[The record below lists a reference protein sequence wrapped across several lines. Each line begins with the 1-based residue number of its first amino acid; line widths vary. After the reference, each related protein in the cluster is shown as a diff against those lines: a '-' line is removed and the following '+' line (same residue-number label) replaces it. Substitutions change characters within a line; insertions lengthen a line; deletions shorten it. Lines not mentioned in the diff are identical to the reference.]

1 MAKSLLAQ
9 LNEWLTGRPNTPEEE
24 AYLNTK
30 EAGPQLAIQGGKT
43 ALQNA
48 ELMGP
53 DRYSIPERQLAPGAV
68 GTQSLF
74 EESDYNRYLR
84 EAEARNRA
92 ASGQQQTLA
101 SALQARI
108 EGKAPS
114 VAQEQ
119 LQRSLAQ
126 AKLAEQTKLAQ
137 AGRGLSPGLAAY
149 LAAQNRARLESGT
162 AGQAAILR
170 AQEQTAAEGSLGTLL
185 GQMRSAEGTQFGQ
198 AATAGLAQE
207 RLSVDVQ
214 EDQRKRE
221 MEAAKENLDA
231 QQEADRLRVEQQRQM
246 YENAR
251 ANRAAAGSAVTEFGK
266 AIAPKKA
273 QGGIIQRYAE
283 GGKVSKAKQIAVH
296 AAAKKHMKEFTSQY
310 GKEEGE
316 RIAYA
321 TMMKNRK
328 KLAEGGECM
337 AEGGEVNAAMGAL
350 TKMDNEANDTVPAM
364 LSPGEIVIPR
374 SIVAS
379 PKPGVAAKK
388 FVEALL
394 SNQDKRDAK
403 EMALKAALGK
413 KAVK

>member
-1 MAKSLLAQ
+1 
-9 LNEWLTGRPNTPEEE
+9 
-24 AYLNTK
+24 
-30 EAGPQLAIQGGKT
+30 
-43 ALQNA
+43 
-48 ELMGP
+48 MGP
-53 DRYSIPERQLAPGAV
+53 DRYSIQERQLAPGAV
-68 GTQSLF
+68 GTQSIF

-126 AKLAEQTKLAQ
+126 AKLAEQTRLAQ

-162 AGQAAILR
+162 AGQAALLR

-198 AATAGLAQE
+198 AATAGLGQE
-207 RLSVDVQ
+207 RLGVDVQ
-214 EDQRKRE
+214 EAQRGRE
-221 MEAAKENLDA
+221 MEAAKANLTA
-231 QQEADRLRVEQQRQM
+231 QQEADRLRIEQQRQM
-246 YENAR
+246 YENAQK
-251 ANRAAAGSAVTEFGK
+251 NRETTGKIFTEAAK
-266 AIAPKKA
+266 AATPAPKA
-273 QGGIIQRYAE
+273 QGGIIRRYAE

-296 AAAKKHMKEFTSQY
+296 AAAKKNMKEFTSQY

-328 KLAEGGECM
+328 KLAQGGECM

-374 SIVAS
+374 SIVNS
-379 PKPGVAAKK
+379 PKPGIAAKK

-394 SNQDKRDAK
+394 SNQDKSDAK